1 MIATAPSSKSNRIC
15 EINNKVTSNN
25 ESEGPV
31 LPSNVNNKCPAI
43 IFAANRTA
51 RVPGRITFLIVSIK
65 TINGIK
71 GPGVPCGT
79 KWANICWVWLIQPYS
94 MKATHKGRERDKVI
108 AKWLVLVKIYGRRPK
123 LLLNT
128 ISEKRVTKIIVLPAG
143 ELANKTLNSLCKV
156 VITLDHSKDQRD
168 GIIQKS
174 AGINIIPR
182 NVDNQFK
189 DKFII
194 EDTGSKTE
202 NKFVIIFKLC

>member
-1 MIATAPSSKSNRIC
+1 M
-15 EINNKVTSNN
+15 
-25 ESEGPV
+25 
-31 LPSNVNNKCPAI
+31 
-43 IFAANRTA
+43 
-51 RVPGRITFLIVSIK
+51 
-65 TINGIK
+65 
-71 GPGVPCGT
+71 
-79 KWANICWVWLIQPYS
+79 
-94 MKATHKGRERDKVI
+94 
-108 AKWLVLVKIYGRRPK
+108 
-123 LLLNT
+123 
-128 ISEKRVTKIIVLPAG
+128 IVLPAG